1 MPSPSLPPDTT
12 FAPFL
17 PPHLYTNQSQHYARV
32 MQTYGLPLD
41 SRHRY
46 TKSDWAFSAAA
57 VASPAVRSQIYRAT
71 AKWLNE
77 TEIDAPFS
85 DLYETEGRGGWPEGG
100 GLYFKARPV
109 VGGHFAQLAME
120 RACGARGGR

>member
-1 MPSPSLPPDTT
+1 
-12 FAPFL
+12 
-17 PPHLYTNQSQHYARV
+17 

-57 VASPAVRSQIYRAT
+57 VASPDVRSKIYKAT

-77 TEIDAPFS
+77 TEIVDAPFP
-85 DLYETEGRGGWPEGG
+85 DLFETEEGGWPEGG
-100 GLYFKARPV
+100 GLYFRARPV
-109 VGGHFAQLAME
+109 VGGHFAGVGLG
-120 RACGARGGR
+120 RRRGGRG